1 MSLYGLSSA
10 IFGQVYKIFYAG
22 KGDITSF
29 LLTMAIILF
38 TVDILAAVILQV
50 VPPAAA
56 KVT

>member
-1 MSLYGLSSA
+1 
-10 IFGQVYKIFYAG
+10 VYKIFYAG